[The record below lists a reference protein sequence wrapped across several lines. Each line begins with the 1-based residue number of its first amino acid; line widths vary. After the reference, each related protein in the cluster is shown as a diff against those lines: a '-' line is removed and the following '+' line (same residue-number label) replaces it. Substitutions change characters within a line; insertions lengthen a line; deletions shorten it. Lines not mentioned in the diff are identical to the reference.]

1 MLPVVAGVICIQAS
15 DRNFAFVDTLVVQHA
30 HNNARL
36 CALIHMHELCG
47 IAYYWARGKAGGQ
60 WGKAEMLKC

>member
-30 HNNARL
+30 HNNAR
-36 CALIHMHELCG
+36 CALIHTHELCG
-47 IAYYWARGKAGGQ
+47 IAYYWARGKAKPEVGGQ
-60 WGKAEMLKC
+60 GWG